1 MSFRTSLSWRY
12 SQGSAGFDMLGGAI
26 VGDYETV
33 PGMLTAR
40 WRVRR
45 MSTAVPLY
53 ACVMF

>member
-1 MSFRTSLSWRY
+1 
-12 SQGSAGFDMLGGAI
+12 MLGGAI
-26 VGDYETV
+26 VGEYETV

-45 MSTAVPLY
+45 LSTAVPLY

>member
-1 MSFRTSLSWRY
+1 MSFRTSLSWGY

-26 VGDYETV
+26 VGEYETV
-33 PGMLTAR
+33 PGMLIAR

-53 ACVMF
+53 VCVMF